1 MGSNRYSEQDNGSL
15 KLLIKDALDGSEHA
29 CQKILNLYKGRIFS
43 YVYRM
48 VRNYHDAEDITFDTF
63 IKCFKALARFDT
75 SKKFSTWLFTIA
87 HNTTLDFFR
96 KNKQQYEYFDEQHG
110 VIDDL
115 NEKLGKKKK
124 MEKIEK
130 ALAKL
135 PPLDRELIV
144 LFHKEE
150 YSYKEI
156 SEILEIPVT
165 TIKTRLHR
173 ARKKLGQMVCEIP

>member
-1 MGSNRYSEQDNGSL
+1 MTYDTLPITPIIEKASAGDEDS
-15 KLLIKDALDGSEHA
+15 

-96 KNKQQYEYFDEQHG
+96 KNKHNYEYFDEQHG
-110 VIDDL
+110 MIDDL
-115 NEKLGKKKK
+115 AEKIEKKKK

-135 PPLDRELIV
+135 PPLDRELII

-150 YSYKEI
+150 YSYQEI
-156 SEILEIPVT
+156 CEILEIPVT

-173 ARKKLGQMVCEIP
+173 ARKKLGQLVKEIP